1 MIPPSSRRDQARV
14 LVEQFVWSPWVK
26 GPMVDSGGV
35 EGWPSFWYVPLT
47 KTEERRRKKGS
58 ANKEKKEEKPYEN
71 PYPHEKSKK
80 WGGKQRN
87 EKQNIRNARK

>member
-1 MIPPSSRRDQARV
+1 
-14 LVEQFVWSPWVK
+14 
-26 GPMVDSGGV
+26 
-35 EGWPSFWYVPLT
+35 VPLT

-58 ANKEKKEEKPYEN
+58 SNKEKKEEKPYEN